1 MYLVMA
7 QEMQD
12 MDRETIEGFGIP
24 GRVLMENAG
33 RGSVDMLVR
42 LFPYIKS
49 KRVCVLAGRGNNGGD
64 GFVVARYLIQMG
76 VRTDLFLLS
85 QRSKVTGDGL
95 ANLELVEKLV
105 KKYPNATLTE
115 VPDLERFDRVK
126 TRLVHADLIVDAIL
140 GTGLN
145 ADVRGFFKT
154 VIQTVNTLSC
164 PTFSIDIPSGLNAD
178 TGLPCGVAINASAT
192 ATFAFAKPGHFL
204 LPGKELT
211 GELEIVEIGIPP
223 FIREKFNPRIELVE
237 PRDVAALFP
246 PRQLQAHKG
255 SFGHLAVVAGSTG
268 KTGAAALAA
277 NAAMAIGTGLVTLG
291 IPASLNP
298 AVEPQVTE
306 TMTFPLAET
315 VPGHLSDTA
324 MDELKQLA
332 KGKAAMAL
340 GPGIGTAASTQ
351 ALVRKII
358 TGIDLPLVIDA
369 DGLNALAEDPGI
381 LKTVQTPMVITP
393 HPGEMA
399 RLCNTTTQEIQANRL
414 ETAQRFAKE
423 FNVIVVL
430 KGAGTIIALPN
441 GRTCLST
448 TGNPGMASAGM
459 GDVLTGMI
467 AGLATQGMPLEDAA
481 VAGACIH
488 GLCGDRL
495 ARERGGFGFVASE
508 MIPAIPF
515 AIHGDLI

>member
-1 MYLVMA
+1 MYLVTA

-12 MDRETIEGFGIP
+12 MDRETIEEFGIP

-42 LFPYIKS
+42 LFPYMNS

-76 VRTDLFLLS
+76 VKTDLFLLS
-85 QRSKVTGDGL
+85 QRSKVTGDAL
-95 ANLELVEKLV
+95 ANLKLVEKLV
-105 KKYPNATLTE
+105 EKHPNASLTE
-115 VPDLERFDRVK
+115 VPDLAGFDRVK
-126 TRLVHADLIVDAIL
+126 PRIVHADLIVDAIL
-140 GTGLN
+140 GTGLKDN
-145 ADVRGFFKT
+145 VRGFFKT
-154 VIQTVNTLSC
+154 VIQTVNQFSC
-164 PTFSIDIPSGLNAD
+164 PRFSIDIPSGLNAD
-178 TGLPCGVAINASAT
+178 TGRPCGVAINACAT

-211 GELEIVEIGIPP
+211 GELEVVEIGIPP
-223 FIREKFNPRIELVE
+223 FILEKYDPKIELVE
-237 PRDVAALFP
+237 ARDVAALFP
-246 PRQLQAHKG
+246 PRKLETHKG
-255 SFGHLAVVAGSTG
+255 SFGHLAIVAGSTG
-268 KTGAAALAA
+268 KTGAAALTA
-277 NAAMAIGTGLVTLG
+277 NAAMAMGTGLVTLG
-291 IPASLNP
+291 IPASLNT
-298 AVEPQVTE
+298 AMEPQVTE

-315 VPGHLSDTA
+315 VPGQLSDNA

-332 KGKAAMAL
+332 REKTAMAL
-340 GPGIGTAASTQ
+340 GPGIGTAPATQ

-369 DGLNALAEDPGI
+369 DGLNAIAEDPGI

-399 RLCNTTTQEIQANRL
+399 RLCSTTTQEIQTNRL
-414 ETAQRFAKE
+414 ETAQRFAGE

-441 GRTCLST
+441 GRAYIST

-467 AGLATQGMPLEDAA
+467 AGLAAQGFSMEEAA
-481 VAGACIH
+481 VAGVYIH

-508 MIPAIPF
+508 MIRAIPF
-515 AIHGDLI
+515 VIHGDLS